1 MKSIPA
7 LAAAVLLTFCMS
19 CKKEAPG
26 EPAVLTQP
34 TAVDTATITDTEIVT
49 DTIAKKPAG
58 DTSQNALDWPGT
70 YAGTLPCGGECKGI
84 KTEIILNNDAA
95 YSLSSQFLG
104 QETKPRIFKGKFSWD
119 ETGSI
124 ITLDAEGDHLKF
136 KVQEGS
142 LKKLDKFGDP
152 EQGGPQEAYV
162 LAKKN

>member
-7 LAAAVLLTFCMS
+7 LAASVLLAFTVS

-104 QETKPRIFKGKFSWD
+104 QEAKPRIFKGKFSWD

-124 ITLDAEGDHLKF
+124 ITLDADGDYLKL
-136 KVQEGS
+136 KVQERTH
-142 LKKLDKFGDP
+142 KKLDKFGDLGY
-152 EQGGPQEAYV
+152 GGPQEVFV
-162 LAKKN
+162 LTKKN